1 MTSHP
6 SDQPEPAALRS
17 SYVIPFG
24 RVLGQNDGDPPV
36 NEVLV
41 GREDER
47 AYFVNLLVSR
57 GPTGSYLVTG
67 RRGVG
72 KSSFVRHCLTEYGA
86 AVFKRFLRSNS
97 GKSFWDFSI
106 LALLSFVSIV
116 LAMSMSELSALLFLT
131 SFASAGGRILQIVA
145 VLLVIL
151 CLFPLVYARQIIET
165 VLRTRPPMDPVE
177 NVIEGVLLIFMLRWG
192 TWTTT
197 DGRHQLLERAK
208 KATSRFA
215 SPIASVLTAGV
226 ALCIWYVA
234 PGGEPAMMLGRVYVA
249 LCGLHAFVHIL
260 SFQKPDH
267 SGRVN
272 QRRYQRREVASWIFF
287 IVFALLEIQI
297 DLFDT
302 GRWLLE
308 SVLPVSAAP
317 VEPETMAWLTL
328 ATGFV
333 FLSGGNLARYVHVNK
348 RWQRRL
354 VMFGWRDGGLWYAF
368 FSGAAALAAIFCL
381 NMPTEKL
388 TASDSRIV
396 LLGSIAAVL
405 FAMAVRLRLRQR
417 LWERLPD
424 ERSLHFRPRP
434 RMLLTLKAFCAVLVG
449 LQLSYPGL
457 AMLQKEHFATS
468 ELARWFMRP
477 SPTALTDR
485 CVTLP
490 LGTLKFG
497 DKGVQ
502 DRAGIGSPNGQKAPV
517 ADLGLFHNRETEKK
531 TNGDAAAENGAA
543 PTKPDQCPRLSNE
556 EAWWATT
563 LFLIIVFFYFVEY
576 EWVVRPFINARDERS
591 LDPARRPPW
600 EDQEF
605 SDVLPHQRFQYR
617 QMERLTFPWMTFT
630 TLLQTLSIT
639 VNLGFDKLDHRS
651 VIQAMLVGLRHEYC
665 RQFLAWHSGIAN
677 VIRVLFLA
685 ALLFFS
691 GQLSRAWFALPAL
704 PEPGKD
710 ADAYRVASQLWEGKS
725 LEEILGA
732 PRGESAA
739 DTARPP
745 AVPDLAN
752 LVYKKHPDD
761 RSDRICRYYS
771 DMEKYHLQS
780 KREKNTDI
788 PSEYFKSPPALTLL
802 CSMEKSDF
810 WISLLYFDVI
820 SVDINNSNVVVE
832 KKDLLYW
839 LFDLNNKLPLNG
851 NEKVF
856 GLRIYNILLIVSLY
870 FSGRWLMYWL
880 PLLPYRRNLSR
891 VDDLLDSLSARMVQR
906 RSSWKPAQWIHL
918 VFGDGGA
925 SEIERAPADS
935 RTIELAFLEILR
947 DLQNGSVAFMRGTMQ
962 RLSIP
967 APEITFVF
975 DELDKLGIT
984 IDAENS
990 RTVDSPEDLD
1000 IMGAERQR
1008 SLALHRLMSDMKR
1021 ILSAAPARFIFVGG
1035 RQLHDEWLA
1044 DQTSRQPLLTSIFN
1058 AEVYL
1063 PSLLTDHGMA
1073 DVLRDP
1079 QVQRLALHDRVREY
1093 LSLQHYLAIHNM
1105 GFWTSARW
1113 RPAAGLGL
1121 RWEQQESYFQPG
1133 SNGTLRSNIDQHWD
1147 RLRAANPFETSIPSR
1162 KREWEKDFLW
1172 SFVRFLTYRSAGN
1185 PKRLREL
1192 TLGFLQPVG
1201 RVTPDTAR
1209 WANQAMACHE
1219 VLYFND
1225 NAIFRI
1231 QFLDSVYRHLVDRFG
1246 SRLLQRDDKIAVSLF
1261 FITDFLFKFHRR
1273 AFAWSNLQRIEE
1285 LVHIHRAPDLRLIL
1299 EELVEHSTEHFLQP
1313 VLNGMYTFRFRS
1325 ELSREID
1332 YLSRCSEDDLAAF
1345 NFTLDESQ
1353 SLKRPYMVGLRGANV
1368 ENSEFFAS
1376 VGELFE
1382 FDEEF
1387 DMARHHYRK
1396 AIALLDND
1404 LDRLKGG
1411 GAVSVGIVAEA
1422 RDWTTLADVL
1432 MDTED
1437 GRRMSVAMMAWGM
1450 ARLRLILQ
1458 IGMTYE
1464 ISRNAERAET
1474 EYRAAFVL
1482 AERLFDA
1489 YLDLVG
1495 DSWPDGSPPSEARDP
1510 DKGESMAWRFRT
1522 GHALKHMVLIYQP
1535 VFAIAWI
1542 AEKLVGDIDAS
1553 TSIVEEY
1560 IDRLRARLPFVKE
1573 KAVMLPPESQRTS
1586 HSNFSLIIAELHRKA
1601 GDLYFF
1607 KGRQCVPLDR
1617 ILELARI
1624 DRNKSRKSTPGP
1636 EGFLLRAHYHYI
1648 VTLHE
1653 LRRHVQSRMISS
1665 TSRFNAPLSNGRK
1678 PHSTM
1683 LSGQHPSYI
1692 HLATGNALSDLADS
1706 MLSRVSLIGVLD
1718 WLAGGIQATSLHPAS
1733 KDVKRDHS
1741 FGARFRQWFETESTL
1756 SEVCFVP
1763 QGEVMESLR
1772 HPDDGKAPSVLRLD
1786 DLSDWIGEWNCGHCV
1801 GGTMDRVSPGRM
1813 HWPHERL
1820 LMVLRLSEL
1829 SADYSRRGGYRED
1842 AARKCMQ
1849 ACETVSTLFWWIAG
1863 LRRLAAGTNTTPG
1876 ESTDKLYAMIEQAG
1890 LTIGRPDGTST
1901 PDKRDYLRHLRFTA
1915 EDALRQAVVALEG
1928 AHLGR
1933 DGINRTPRGYL
1944 SRGTLSPHVLTLACS
1959 LYLSSSELFGK
1970 SVDQSRLHR
1979 LICQIAGEDR
1989 PENSREAVYDTLLTS
2004 IVRSRYPILNRL
2016 NALHALINSEIGG
2029 ISAGAPP
2036 VGLQARQLRLD
2047 GHVREWLDLLDGFD
2061 APLHFSPLL
2070 VGTTL
2075 IWFCLAL
2082 AEHKVRP
2089 LGRGDDPADG
2099 TLRSRF
2105 GKHMRMAFCQL
2116 ERSQQ
2121 MHTMGQAYYET
2132 ISGLYYLYDDF
2143 NDPHIHFHKSL
2154 QMAGSELIS
2163 ILRSESVRRRLD
2175 PEGFADAQ
2183 DEDMP

>member
-1 MTSHP
+1 MTSYRRDQTEP
-6 SDQPEPAALRS
+6 SALRS

-97 GKSFWDFSI
+97 GKSFWDFST
-106 LALLSFVSIV
+106 LALLSFISIM
-116 LAMSMSELSALLFLT
+116 LAVATSELSALLFLT
-131 SFASAGGRILQIVA
+131 SFDDGGARLLQIVA
-145 VLLVIL
+145 VFLVIL

-177 NVIEGVLLIFMLRWG
+177 NVIEGVLLIFMLRWS

-197 DGRHQLLERAK
+197 EGRRQLLERAK
-208 KATSRFA
+208 KTASRFA
-215 SPIASVLTAGV
+215 SPIASLLTV
-226 ALCIWYVA
+226 ALALCVWCVA
-234 PGGEPAMMLGRVYVA
+234 PGGEPALTLGRVFVT
-249 LCGLHAFVHIL
+249 LCSLYAFVHIV

-272 QRRYQRREVASWIFF
+272 ERRHYRREVASWFLF
-287 IVFALLEIQI
+287 IILALLEIQI
-297 DLFDT
+297 DLFDV
-302 GRWLLE
+302 GRRALE
-308 SVLPVSAAP
+308 FALPFSAAP
-317 VEPETMAWLTL
+317 TEPESVAWLTL

-348 RWQRRL
+348 RWRRRL
-354 VMFGWRDGGLWYAF
+354 VMFGWRDGGLWYLF
-368 FSGAAALAAIFCL
+368 FSGLSAFAAIFCL
-381 NMPTEKL
+381 NMPEKKF
-388 TASDSRIV
+388 AVSDSRCV
-396 LLGSIAAVL
+396 LLGVIAISL
-405 FAMAVRLRLRQR
+405 LAMVIRLRLRQK
-417 LWERLPD
+417 LWERLAD
-424 ERSLHFRPRP
+424 EQSLHFRPRP
-434 RMLLTLKAFCAVLVG
+434 RMLLTLKAFAAVLVG
-449 LQLSYPGL
+449 LQLNYPGL
-457 AMLQKEHFATS
+457 AMLQKEHRLTTA
-468 ELARWFMRP
+468 ELAGWFAQP
-477 SPTALTDR
+477 SSTDSTGR
-485 CVTLP
+485 CQTLP
-490 LGTLKFG
+490 LAATTFG
-497 DKGVQ
+497 GADAIQGK
-502 DRAGIGSPNGQKAPV
+502 QKAKESS
-517 ADLGLFHNRETEKK
+517 LGLFYHEIKN
-531 TNGDAAAENGAA
+531 NGNIENQDNKSISPA
-543 PTKPDQCPRLSNE
+543 CPRLYNE
-556 EAWWATT
+556 EAWWAAT
-563 LFLIIVFFYFVEY
+563 LFLIVVFFYLIEY

-651 VIQAMLVGLRHEYC
+651 VIQAMLVGLRNEYC
-665 RQFLAWHSGIAN
+665 RQFMAWHSGIAN

-685 ALLFFS
+685 TLLFFS
-691 GQLSRAWFALPAL
+691 GQLSRTWFALPTL
-704 PEPGKD
+704 PEPDTELYG
-710 ADAYRVASQLWEGKS
+710 VASQLWEGKS
-725 LEEILGA
+725 LEDILWTDKKQS
-732 PRGESAA
+732 PSR
-739 DTARPP
+739 
-745 AVPDLAN
+745 AN
-752 LVYKKHPDD
+752 KSLFNIDFTSLIYKKHPED
-761 RSDRICRYYS
+761 RSDRICRYYG
-771 DMEKYHLQS
+771 DIEKYSLNKGNKVEVDQ
-780 KREKNTDI
+780 K
-788 PSEYFKSPPALTLL
+788 YFNLKPAINLL
-802 CSMEKSDF
+802 CSFDKSDF
-810 WISLLYFDVI
+810 WITFLYFDII
-820 SVDINNSNVVVE
+820 SIDVSNHGISE
-832 KKDLLYW
+832 GNDHFLYW
-839 LFDLNNKLPLNG
+839 LIDLKGKLPFNG
-851 NEKVF
+851 SETALSV
-856 GLRIYNILLIVSLY
+856 RIYNILLILALY

-880 PLLPYRRNLSR
+880 PILPYRRNLSR
-891 VDDLLDSLSARMVQR
+891 IDDLLDSLSARTVQR

-935 RTIELAFLEILR
+935 RSIELAFLEILR

-984 IDAENS
+984 LDAENS
-990 RTVDSPEDLD
+990 RTADSPEDLD
-1000 IMGAERQR
+1000 VMGAERQR

-1079 QVQRLALHDRVREY
+1079 QGQRVALHDRIREY

-1133 SNGTLRSNIDQHWD
+1133 SNGTLRSNIEQHWN
-1147 RLRAANPFETSIPSR
+1147 RLRAANPFETSIPPE
-1162 KREWEKDFLW
+1162 KQEWEKDFLW

-1209 WANQAMACHE
+1209 WANQGMACHE

-1231 QFLDSVYRHLVDRFG
+1231 QLLDSVYRHLVDRFG

-1261 FITDFLFKFHRR
+1261 FITDFVFKFHRR

-1353 SLKRPYMVGLRGANV
+1353 SLKRPYMVGLRGANA
-1368 ENSEFFAS
+1368 ENSEFFAG

-1387 DMARHHYRK
+1387 EMARHHYRK
-1396 AIALLDND
+1396 AITLLDND

-1411 GAVSVGIVAEA
+1411 NGRSFGIIAETD
-1422 RDWTTLADVL
+1422 DWTTLADVL
-1432 MDTED
+1432 MHTED
-1437 GRRMSVAMMAWGM
+1437 GRQMSVAVMAWGM
-1450 ARLRLILQ
+1450 ARLRLMLQ

-1464 ISRNAERAET
+1464 IARNAERAET

-1482 AERLFDA
+1482 AERLFDT
-1489 YLDLVG
+1489 YLDSIG
-1495 DSWPDGSPPSEARDP
+1495 DSWPDPSSQRDHGSDAGASDM
-1510 DKGESMAWRFRT
+1510 KHKESMAWRFRT
-1522 GHALKHMVLIYQP
+1522 GHALKHMALIYQP

-1553 TSIVEEY
+1553 ASIVEEY
-1560 IDRLRARLPFVKE
+1560 IDRLRVRLPFVKE
-1573 KAVMLPPESQRTS
+1573 KAVLGPTPPSQRTS

-1607 KGRQCVPLDR
+1607 KGRQSIPLDQ
-1617 ILELARI
+1617 ILTLARLN
-1624 DRNKSRKSTPGP
+1624 RNKDEGP
-1636 EGFLLRAHYHYI
+1636 ATGTEGFLLRAHYHYI
-1648 VTLHE
+1648 LTLHE
-1653 LRRHVQSRMISS
+1653 LRRHVQSRMVNSAFRLN
-1665 TSRFNAPLSNGRK
+1665 TPLSNGRE
-1678 PHSTM
+1678 PYRTM
-1683 LSGQHPSYI
+1683 LGGQHPSYI

-1718 WLAGGIQATSLHPAS
+1718 WLAGNIKADSHRSLSTDVAS
-1733 KDVKRDHS
+1733 QPKSSFRDLFKR
-1741 FGARFRQWFETESTL
+1741 WFEAENDVHN
-1756 SEVCFVP
+1756 VCFT
-1763 QGEVMESLR
+1763 
-1772 HPDDGKAPSVLRLD
+1772 PDENIVEDLTRTSGKAARSFLTLTE
-1786 DLSDWIGEWNCGHCV
+1786 LSDWVGSWNCRHCV
-1801 GGTMDRVSPGRM
+1801 DGAEDRVHPGRM
-1813 HWPHERL
+1813 HWSHERL
-1820 LMVLRLSEL
+1820 LMALRLSEL
-1829 SADYSRRGGYRED
+1829 SADYSVQGGYRED
-1842 AARKCMQ
+1842 AARKSMQ
-1849 ACETVSTLFWWIAG
+1849 ACETVCTLFWWIIG
-1863 LRRLAAGTNTTPG
+1863 LKRLANGA
-1876 ESTDKLYAMIEQAG
+1876 TDTQDEAAAELFAVIKKADHVISGSDEPQA
-1890 LTIGRPDGTST
+1890 SNN
-1901 PDKRDYLRHLRFTA
+1901 PDKRDYLLHLQHLA
-1915 EDALRQAVVALEG
+1915 EKALAQAVVALEG
-1928 AHLGR
+1928 THLGR

-1944 SRGTLSPHVLTLACS
+1944 SRGTLPPQVLTLACS
-1959 LYLSSSELFGK
+1959 LYLSSVTLFGETI
-1970 SVDQSRLHR
+1970 DQSSLHT
-1979 LICQIAGEDR
+1979 LICQITGEDR
-1989 PENSREAVYDTLLTS
+1989 PKNSREAVCETLHNS
-2004 IVRSRYPILNRL
+2004 IKRSRYPILNRL
-2016 NALHALINSEIGG
+2016 NALHALINSEIPG

-2036 VGLQARQLRLD
+2036 MELKTRQLNLD
-2047 GHVREWLDLLDGFD
+2047 NHVREWLELLDGFD

-2075 IWFCLAL
+2075 MWFCLSL
-2082 AEHKVRP
+2082 AEHNVRP
-2089 LGRGDDPADG
+2089 LERGDDPAGDG

-2105 GKHMRMAFCQL
+2105 GKHQRMAVLQL
-2116 ERSQQ
+2116 ERCLQ
-2121 MHTMGQAYYET
+2121 MHTMGKAYYET
-2132 ISGLYYLYDDF
+2132 ISDLYYLYDDF

-2163 ILRSESVRRRLD
+2163 ILLSKTVKHRLNPND
-2175 PEGFADAQ
+2175 LADTLA
-2183 DEDMP
+2183 